1 MFYLFNSN
9 NYLGGGETIFA
20 KFASYLSAI
29 KIQYELICDEN
40 SFLHEYAV
48 EHDIPYVAHPIN
60 PIFHLPDQ
68 FLLDIPENSTVFI
81 CQLKD
86 LYNLKY
92 LCDGKNIKICYLY
105 YHPNDHDYLDIWDL
119 FSHNIKSVNLRNLAM
134 INSSRS
140 LFFPSSDYYDFLG
153 FEDVSLNKAIPGF
166 DSQSEALEPDTIT
179 KVLCISRFVDFKT
192 GGILSLFILLR
203 NFPRL
208 ECTIVGYGRFEFI
221 VKAWLKVF
229 RLSSRVVLAGK
240 VDHHEL
246 GSYIDD
252 SHICF
257 TQGASLLQCV
267 SFGKPTIIL
276 NYSSFISM
284 FLPSKKCGGVWSDDS
299 SGLGEFYHMRE
310 HDICTAFKKIE
321 QNYKHIS
328 RQTIIQSNKM
338 SEKMTFN
345 FILDKLRHSKLINTD
360 EIETPKIPILK
371 TLYAQIKGFLNANL

>member
-20 KFASYLSAI
+20 KFASYLSKA

-40 SFLHEYAV
+40 SFLHEFAV
-48 EHDIPYVAHPIN
+48 EHTIPHVAHPIQ
-60 PIFHLPDQ
+60 PMFHLPGQ
-68 FLLDIPENSTVFI
+68 FLWDVPENSIIFI

-92 LCDGKNIKICYLY
+92 LCDGKNLKICYLY
-105 YHPNDHDYLDIWDL
+105 YHPNDFDYLDIWDL
-119 FSHNIKSVNLRNLAM
+119 FSHNIRSVNLRNLEM
-134 INSSRS
+134 INSAQS

-153 FEDVSLNKAIPGF
+153 FEDVSLNKAIPGVY
-166 DSQSEALEPDTIT
+166 SKSVAVEPDKIT

-192 GGILSLFILLR
+192 GGILSLFVLLK
-203 NFPRL
+203 NFPHL
-208 ECTIVGYGRFEFI
+208 ECTIVGYGKFEFV
-221 VKAWLKVF
+221 VKAWLKIF
-229 RLSSRVVLAGK
+229 RLSSRVTLTGK

-246 GSYIDD
+246 EAYIEE

-267 SFGKPTIIL
+267 SLGKPTIIL

-284 FLPSKKCGGVWSDDS
+284 FLPSTKCGGVWSEDS
-299 SGLGEFYHMRE
+299 TGFGEFYHMRE

-321 QNYKHIS
+321 KDYNYLS
-328 RQTIIQSNKM
+328 RQTVSQSNKM
-338 SEKMTFN
+338 SEEVTFK
-345 FILDKLRHSKLINTD
+345 FILSKLEYAKFINTHD
-360 EIETPKIPILK
+360 IEIPKIPTLK
-371 TLYAQIKGFLNANL
+371 TFYAQTKGLLNANL